1 MSLNCVFRPEI
12 ACLHLL
18 SCVQQFF
25 KESAELWRSLAS
37 EVAACHRR
45 KVTSVGQSTS
55 LWCYAGFPLN
65 ILLAPDDGKGQ
76 EVQGLG

>member
-1 MSLNCVFRPEI
+1 MGLSCVFRPEI

-25 KESAELWRSLAS
+25 KENAELWWSLAS

-45 KVTSVGQSTS
+45 NTTSVGQSAS
-55 LWCYAGFPLN
+55 SWCYAGFPLN
-65 ILLAPDDGKGQ
+65 ILLVLDDGKGQ